1 MVKVKDEV
9 SNEVGVLSMKDGD
22 IAVITKWSY
31 KEPIGRVVKRYKDI
45 LISLGLPERQSWD
58 RVLNVSVDEGLRVRI
73 LPKGTTLIIE

>member
-1 MVKVKDEV
+1 MVKVKDDV

-31 KEPIGRVVKRYKDI
+31 PGITGRVVQRYKDK
-45 LISLGLPERQSWD
+45 LISLGWTSDKSWE
-58 RVLNVSVDEGLRVRI
+58 SVFNTDDDYTLRVRI